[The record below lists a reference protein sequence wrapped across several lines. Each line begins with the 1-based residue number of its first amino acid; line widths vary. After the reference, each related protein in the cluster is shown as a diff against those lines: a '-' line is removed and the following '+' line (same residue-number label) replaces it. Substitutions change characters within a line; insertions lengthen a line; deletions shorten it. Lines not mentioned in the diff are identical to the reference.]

1 MDLNVA
7 PSADEDEEERF
18 ESAVDTL
25 RREREERRLMMKRK
39 REEERLEARNNK
51 NTSSR
56 PRVVERPRTS
66 GLNLPEGWQE
76 CPSMG
81 EVCAGFLIPAKVPL
95 GERFNEVIP
104 PGKRFSRS
112 HVIRLQRAHQREI
125 ALVIDL
131 TNTSRYYSPQEWL
144 KGGVKH
150 IKVPCRGRD
159 EVPEPEAVNQFVYEV
174 IRFQHTM
181 LARQSGR
188 KYILVHCTHGHNR
201 TGFMFVHY
209 MMRTQYTTVEQ
220 CLRTFAEARP
230 PGIYKQDYI
239 ESLYTFYNERRPEP
253 LVCPNTPDWKRPT
266 EVDLN
271 GEAKGDDDDDDDD
284 GVILAALQ
292 EDAIVGPL
300 TMTNDDVLGDGISEE
315 QQLEMQ
321 RYICSS
327 LDLPAQHHHNLKF
340 PGSQP
345 VSLDRKNLQLLRQ
358 RYYYATWKADGT
370 RYMLFLT
377 RDGCY
382 LIDRNF
388 RFRRVQLR
396 FPTRANSEK
405 RPDFH
410 HLTLLDG
417 EMVIDTV
424 PGSNVQ
430 SRRYLA
436 YDLMILNSKP
446 LVKDLFGDRWRQIKD
461 EVVDPRSREK
471 QHGGL
476 VYQYEMEKFSVRRK
490 DFWMLSTTE
499 KLLVDFI
506 PKLPHESDGLI
517 FQGWDDLYVCRTH
530 EGLLKWKYARMN
542 SVDFLLQVSPGG
554 QNSLYLMERGGKM
567 RQLEGANVTFPEEQ
581 DMSLL
586 VGKIIECSWNPEE
599 NQWEFMRIRKDKETP
614 NAWHVYEK
622 VMASIHDKITEDVL
636 LEEIRE
642 ICHLPMYKERIARTQ
657 REIQH
662 AQQKA
667 RAR

>member
-7 PSADEDEEERF
+7 PSADEDEEERV

-51 NTSSR
+51 TTVSR
-56 PRVVERPRTS
+56 PRVVEKPRTS
-66 GLNLPEGWQE
+66 GLNLPEGWLD

-81 EVCAGFLIPAKVPL
+81 EPCAGFLIPSKVPL

-104 PGKRFSRS
+104 PGKRFSRT
-112 HVIRLQRAHQREI
+112 HVLRAQRAHQREI

-131 TNTSRYYSPQEWL
+131 TNTTRYYNPQEWL

-150 IKVPCRGRD
+150 IKVRCRGRD
-159 EVPEPEAVNQFVYEV
+159 EVPEPEAVNTFVFEV
-174 IRFQHTM
+174 IRFQHNII
-181 LARQSGR
+181 ARQGGR
-188 KYILVHCTHGHNR
+188 KYVLVHCTHGHNR
-201 TGFMFVHY
+201 TGFMIVHY
-209 MMRTQYTTVEQ
+209 MMRNLCTTVEQ
-220 CLRTFAEARP
+220 CLRVFAEARP

-253 LVCPNTPDWKRPT
+253 LICPSTPEWKRPT

-271 GEAKGDDDDDDDD
+271 GEAKQDEEDDDDD
-284 GVILAALQ
+284 GVIFAALQ

-321 RYICSS
+321 RYICRS
-327 LDLPAQHHHNLKF
+327 LEVPTQNHHNLKF

-345 VSLDRKNLQLLRQ
+345 VSLDRRNLQLLRQ

-396 FPTRANSEK
+396 FPTRSNSEK
-405 RPDFH
+405 KPEFH

-417 EMVIDTV
+417 EMVIDTL

-436 YDLMILNSKP
+436 YDLMILNSAS
-446 LVKDLFGDRWRQIKD
+446 LVKQPFSERWKLIKD
-461 EVVDPRSREK
+461 EVVDPRSKEK

-476 VYQYEMEKFSVRRK
+476 IYQYEMEKFSVRRK

-499 KLLVDFI
+499 KLLVGFI
-506 PKLPHESDGLI
+506 PTLPHESDGLI
-517 FQGWDDLYVCRTH
+517 FQGWDDLYVCWTH

-542 SVDFLLQVSPGG
+542 SVDFLLQMSPGG
-554 QNSLYLMERGGKM
+554 QYSLYLMERGGKM
-567 RQLEGANVTFPEEQ
+567 RQLEGAHVTFPEEQ
-581 DMSLL
+581 DVTLL

-622 VMASIHDKITEDVL
+622 VMASIHDKITEEVL

-642 ICHLPMYKERIARTQ
+642 ICHLPMYAERIARTQ
-657 REIQH
+657 Y
-662 AQQKA
+662 AQQRA

>member
-7 PSADEDEEERF
+7 PSTDEDEEEKV
-18 ESAVDTL
+18 ESAVDTM

-39 REEERLEARNNK
+39 REEERLEARNSK
-51 NTSSR
+51 TTLARIPRHEKSR
-56 PRVVERPRTS
+56 TA
-66 GLNLPEGWQE
+66 GLNLPEGWLD

-81 EVCAGFLIPAKVPL
+81 EPCANLFIPTKVPL

-104 PGKRFSRS
+104 AGKRFSKT
-112 HVIRLQRAHQREI
+112 HVLRHQRANAREI
-125 ALVIDL
+125 AMVIDL
-131 TNTSRYYSPQEWL
+131 TNTSRYYQPQEWV

-150 IKVPCRGRD
+150 VKVPCRGRD

-174 IRFQHTM
+174 INFEHGVNTKQP
-181 LARQSGR
+181 GVK
-188 KYILVHCTHGHNR
+188 KYVLCI
-201 TGFMFVHY
+201 
-209 MMRTQYTTVEQ
+209 
-220 CLRTFAEARP
+220 RTFAQSRP

-239 ESLYTFYNERRPEP
+239 ESLYTFYNEKRPEP
-253 LVCPNTPDWKRPT
+253 LICPSTPEWKRPT

-271 GEAKGDDDDDDDD
+271 GEAKHDEEDDDDES
-284 GVILAALQ
+284 ILAALQ

-300 TMTNDDVLGDGISEE
+300 TMTNDDVLGDGISDE
-315 QQLEMQ
+315 QQMEMQ
-321 RYICSS
+321 RYICCALETLGKPGQQQQTHS
-327 LDLPAQHHHNLKF
+327 LRF

-396 FPTRANSEK
+396 FPTRKSKENY
-405 RPDFH
+405 PDYH

-424 PGSNVQ
+424 PGSNVP
-430 SRRYLA
+430 SRRYLV
-436 YDLMILNSKP
+436 YDLMILNSKSLIVCP
-446 LVKDLFGDRWRQIKD
+446 FSERWQLIKD
-461 EVVDPRSREK
+461 EVIDPRSKEK
-471 QHGGL
+471 AQKGL
-476 VYQYEMEKFSVRRK
+476 IYQYELEKFSVRRK
-490 DFWMLSTTE
+490 DFWMLTTTE
-499 KLLVDFI
+499 KLLSDFI
-506 PKLPHESDGLI
+506 PKLSHESDGLI

-542 SVDFLLQVSPGG
+542 SVDFLLQIAPTTG
-554 QNSLYLMERGGKM
+554 QYLLLLMERGGKF
-567 RQLEGANVTFPEEQ
+567 RQLDGAHVTFPDDQ
-581 DMSLL
+581 DVSLMN
-586 VGKIIECSWNPEE
+586 GKIIECSWNPEE

-614 NAWHVYEK
+614 NARHVYEK
-622 VMASIHDKITEDVL
+622 VMSSIQDKITEDVL

-642 ICHLPMYKERIARTQ
+642 ICRLPMYAERIARTHRETLNAERIARTQ
-657 REIQH
+657 REMMKKN
-662 AQQKA
+662 ALLPQK
-667 RAR
+667 RARGR